1 MFDKIKTYLQR
12 KLGLFKCRLLQ
23 YEHYENC
30 PYKSVLVFY
39 PFTKRRRCM
48 IVESEQPLD
57 EIDPHFINNKYLHAR
72 FSNWVPCKTVYREY
86 YAKHYIPEGEK

>member
-1 MFDKIKTYLQR
+1 
-12 KLGLFKCRLLQ
+12 
-23 YEHYENC
+23 
-30 PYKSVLVFY
+30 
-39 PFTKRRRCM
+39 M